1 LRQKP
6 LDSAAWENQTY
17 VERFEKTTKKDAQA
31 QIQKA
36 AQTPKV
42 SSPQKLSRQLGRG
55 HVTGGFLG

>member
-1 LRQKP
+1 LHFATKASRLCRLGEP
-6 LDSAAWENQTY
+6 TY

-42 SSPQKLSRQLGRG
+42 SSPQKLSRQ
-55 HVTGGFLG
+55 